1 MSRTLSALQS
11 AHKQPAVWAT
21 HALTLSCADVDVRS
35 AALNRWSLK
44 QAQFALSRQRVAQL
58 FGMPTHFPRL
68 DGGYEFEGQYEDFF
82 ALDSADDPSE
92 NLRMYTFNE
101 ARRAGRL
108 AEVAVEG
115 IDGLNE
121 LVATQLERLEEQQQQ
136 SEARLE
142 RKLDALSASMEAIG
156 KQLGAGR

>member
-1 MSRTLSALQS
+1 M
-11 AHKQPAVWAT
+11 
-21 HALTLSCADVDVRS
+21 
-35 AALNRWSLK
+35 
-44 QAQFALSRQRVAQL
+44 RVADL
-58 FGMPTHFPRL
+58 FVMDR
-68 DGGYEFEGQYEDFF
+68 
-82 ALDSADDPSE
+82 
-92 NLRMYTFNE
+92 YTFNE

>member
-1 MSRTLSALQS
+1 MAPEPAAGAGHLLVLVHGLWGVPQQREPLGAGLAARLRDAGGGGTQPVVLLSKANALAKSR
-11 AHKQPAVWAT
+11 
-21 HALTLSCADVDVRS
+21 
-35 AALNRWSLK
+35 
-44 QAQFALSRQRVAQL
+44 
-58 FGMPTHFPRL
+58 
-68 DGGYEFEGQYEDFF
+68 DGID
-82 ALDSADDPSE
+82 AC
-92 NLRMYTFNE
+92 
-101 ARRAGRL
+101 AGRL

-142 RKLDALSASMEAIG
+142 RKLDALSASIEAIG